1 MKNNKN
7 ELDLTYQLNGNW
19 VCHTMPYPDDDSLNT
34 VTCTSWLP
42 WDFRDWEYPSLYRF
56 EKQQSYPWYAWTKIG
71 GAMKWDYMGNV
82 KLNTAE
88 IIAPILAVGSV
99 IFLSII

>member
-1 MKNNKN
+1 MVDLTSPTYYNQERYKVYESMKNNKN

-56 EKQQSYPWYAWTKIG
+56 EKQ
-71 GAMKWDYMGNV
+71 
-82 KLNTAE
+82 
-88 IIAPILAVGSV
+88 
-99 IFLSII
+99 